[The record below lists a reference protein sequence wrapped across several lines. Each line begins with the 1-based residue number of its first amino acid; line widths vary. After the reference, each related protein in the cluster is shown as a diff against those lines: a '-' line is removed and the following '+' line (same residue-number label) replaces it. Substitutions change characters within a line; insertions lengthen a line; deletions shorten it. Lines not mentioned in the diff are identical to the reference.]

1 MAHKVFVGLSGGV
14 DSAVAAALLKK
25 RGYEVVGVF
34 IKIWQPEFIE
44 CTWKE
49 DRLDA
54 MRVAAALDIPFREVD
69 FSEEY
74 KREVVDDMIRGY
86 SAGETPNPDVVCN
99 RAIKFGA
106 FAEWARGEGA
116 KAIAT
121 GHYARTREQGGH
133 VELLRGVD
141 REKDQ
146 SYFLHRLNQRELSRA
161 IFPVGGLIKAK
172 VRAEARRFNLPV
184 AERPDSQGL
193 CFVGDVSMPEFLSRF
208 ISVAPGPVLDEDG
221 EIIGEH
227 EGAAFYT
234 VGQRH
239 GFTLNANA
247 PKGPLYV
254 VVVDVAANTLRVSRR
269 RADAARLEMPLR
281 DLHWIHRAAA
291 LPLEVSAQ
299 TRYREAPVPATLLR
313 APLEIRSHGGLPAQ
327 AGFLTGQKDRH
338 IITRFETPHIGAPG
352 QSLVFYDG
360 DACLGGGVIG

>member
-1 MAHKVFVGLSGGV
+1 VGLSGGV
-14 DSAVAAALLKK
+14 DSAVSAALLKERK
-25 RGYEVVGVF
+25 FDVVGIF
-34 IKIWQPEFIE
+34 IKIRQPEFIE
-44 CTWKE
+44 CMWKE
-49 DRLDA
+49 DRMDA
-54 MRVAAALDIPFREVD
+54 MRVAAALEIPFREVD

-74 KREVVDDMIRGY
+74 KREVVDDMIRAY

-133 VELLRGVD
+133 VELLRGAD
-141 REKDQ
+141 KDKDQ

-161 IFPVGGLIKAK
+161 IFPVGNLTKAK

-208 ISVAPGPVLDEDG
+208 ISVAPGPVLDEKGDV
-221 EIIGEH
+221 IGEH
-227 EGAAFYT
+227 EGAALYT

-239 GFTLNANA
+239 GFTLGANA

-254 VVVDVAANTLRVSRR
+254 VLVDVAKNALHVSPR
-269 RADAARLEMPLR
+269 RADAARREMPLR

-291 LPLEVSAQ
+291 LPLKISAQ
-299 TRYREAPVPATLLR
+299 ARYREAPVPAILLR
-313 APLEIRSHGGLPAQ
+313 Q
-327 AGFLTGQKDRH
+327 DQH

-360 DACLGGGVIG
+360 DLCLGGGVIG